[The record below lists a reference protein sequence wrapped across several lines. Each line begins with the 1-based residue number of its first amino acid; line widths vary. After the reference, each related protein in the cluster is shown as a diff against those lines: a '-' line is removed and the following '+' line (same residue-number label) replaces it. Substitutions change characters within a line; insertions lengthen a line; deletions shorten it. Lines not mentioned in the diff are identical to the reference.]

1 VNPISLKAQEPMHRR
16 LEGKVALVTGAS
28 RGIGRAIAL
37 RLAQEGA
44 SVAVNHPG
52 EPKEARDVVRLIRSA
67 GGHAI
72 SVRADVASKRQVD
85 RMVAQVI
92 HRFGQIDILVNN
104 AGICPFAE
112 FLDITEETWDRTH
125 DVNLKGVFLCSQAV
139 ARHMV
144 ERGVQGRIISISS
157 MASYVGGIIQAHYCP
172 TKAGI
177 NLLMRSMATALGP
190 HGITCNTVLPGTVLT
205 DMNSMFL
212 SDPEHRRQTI
222 EHIPLRRLGEP
233 KDVAAVVAF
242 LASDDAGYMSGAEL
256 LVDGGAFASFQ

>member
-1 VNPISLKAQEPMHRR
+1 MPYR

-52 EPKEARDVVRLIRSA
+52 EAKEAQEAARLIRSS
-67 GGHAI
+67 GGKAI
-72 SVRADVASKRQVD
+72 SVRADIAHKRQVD
-85 RMVAQVI
+85 RMVARVI
-92 HRFGQIDILVNN
+92 GRFGRIDILVNN

-125 DVNLKGVFLCSQAV
+125 GVNLRGVFLCSQAV

-144 ERGVQGRIISISS
+144 ERSIRGRIISISS
-157 MASYVGGIIQAHYCP
+157 TASYVGGIIQAHYCP
-172 TKAGI
+172 TKAGV

-190 HGITCNTVLPGTVLT
+190 HGITCNSVLPGTVLT
-205 DMNSMFL
+205 DMNRAFL
-212 SDPEHRRQTI
+212 VDPDHRRQTV
-222 EHIPLRRLGEP
+222 EHIPLGRLGEP
-233 KDVAAVVAF
+233 DDVAGVVAF
-242 LASDDAGYMSGAEL
+242 LSSNDARYMSGAEL
-256 LVDGGAFASFQ
+256 VVDGGALASFQ

>member
-1 VNPISLKAQEPMHRR
+1 MPYR

-52 EPKEARDVVRLIRSA
+52 EAKEALEVVRLIRSR
-67 GGHAI
+67 GGKAV
-72 SVRADVASKRQVD
+72 SVRADTAHKRQVD
-85 RMVAQVI
+85 RMVARVI
-92 HRFGQIDILVNN
+92 ERFGRIDILVNN

-125 DVNLKGVFLCSQAV
+125 DVNLRGVFLCSQAV

-144 ERGVQGRIISISS
+144 ERGTRGRIISISS
-157 MASYVGGIIQAHYCP
+157 TASYVGGIIQAHYCP
-172 TKAGI
+172 TKAGV

-190 HGITCNTVLPGTVLT
+190 HGITCNSVLPGTVLT
-205 DMNSMFL
+205 DMNRVFL
-212 SDPEHRRQTI
+212 VDPDHRRQTI
-222 EHIPLRRLGEP
+222 EHIPLGRLGEP
-233 KDVAAVVAF
+233 DDIAGVVAF
-242 LASDDAGYMSGAEL
+242 LASDDARYMSGAEL
-256 LVDGGAFASFQ
+256 LVDGGALASFQ

>member
-1 VNPISLKAQEPMHRR
+1 MYH
-16 LEGKVALVTGAS
+16 LERKTALVTGAS
-28 RGIGRAIAL
+28 RGIGRAIAV
-37 RLAQEGA
+37 RLAAEGA

-52 EPKEARDVVRLIRSA
+52 EPKEAGDVVRAIRAS
-67 GGHAI
+67 GGQAVA
-72 SVRADVASKRQVD
+72 VRADVASKRQVD
-85 RMVAQVI
+85 SMVERVI
-92 HRFGQIDILVNN
+92 KRFGRIDILVNN

-125 DVNLKGVFLCSQAV
+125 DVNLRGAFLCSQAV

-144 ERGVQGRIISISS
+144 ERGIHGRIISVSS
-157 MASYVGGIIQAHYCP
+157 IASYVGGIIQAHYCP
-172 TKAGI
+172 TKAGV
-177 NLLMRSMATALGP
+177 NLLMKSMATALGP

-212 SDPEHRRQTI
+212 TDPDHRRQTI
-222 EHIPLRRLGEP
+222 ERIPLGRLGEP
-233 KDVAAVVAF
+233 EDVAGVVAF